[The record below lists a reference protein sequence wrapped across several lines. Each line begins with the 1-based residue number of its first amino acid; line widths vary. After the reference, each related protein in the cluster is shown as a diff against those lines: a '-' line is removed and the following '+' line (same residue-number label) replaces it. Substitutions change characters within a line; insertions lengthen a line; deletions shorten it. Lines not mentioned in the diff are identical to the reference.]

1 MRQIHRNEYP
11 ALDSI
16 LWDVQAEIIQPEVAF
31 QLYEK
36 RWKYIDPD
44 QLTAQE
50 KVLIL
55 ELIDTIGK
63 GLFLTA

>member
-1 MRQIHRNEYP
+1 MRRIHRNEYP

-16 LWDVQAEIIQPEVAF
+16 LWDVKAEIIQPEVAF

>member
-1 MRQIHRNEYP
+1 MRRIHRNEQP

-16 LWDVQAEIIQPEVAF
+16 WWDVEAKIIQPEVAF

>member
-1 MRQIHRNEYP
+1 MRQIHRNEYS

-16 LWDVQAEIIQPEVAF
+16 LWDVKAKIIQPEVAF

>member
-1 MRQIHRNEYP
+1 MRRIHRNEYP

-16 LWDVQAEIIQPEVAF
+16 LWDVKSKIIEHEVAF

-50 KVLIL
+50 KVLIQ